1 MNAVRAITLALP
13 SLVLVPLVFLSA
25 KKDEAPAGCR
35 FGVEYSLAAS
45 EKKLIDAVAAVS
57 NERQAWG
64 FWSDP
69 GGLYGRAMTLRGE
82 PMGPSVRVGERC
94 AGGIHA
100 QYHAG
105 VGIYLA
111 CLTRATQSG
120 VETGETADGGI
131 VVRRLG
137 NGLGIQTTVRFGIAG
152 STSQGIELA
161 ATRKDIW
168 VVWHEGTGEKG
179 QVWMARLDTGLK
191 VLALKRISHPMNL
204 AGEPSVLATGQ
215 SVWMAWTE
223 TWLRDEKLVYGV
235 WIGNGQDAPRA
246 VREQSFRDAS
256 PKLIDLGGRPLLAF
270 RDRPERVR
278 TAGLYTAWLAD
289 SGALVGSPVRVA
301 RADGEADPALRPCSG
316 GLVIASPRTFGQEKF
331 VGVNWLTV
339 SLDRLSGEQQ
349 FAENARDFVLAG
361 STCVDDRTLL
371 LIAER
376 GSATQRYTN
385 VRSVTYWCQ

>member
-1 MNAVRAITLALP
+1 MKAVRAITLVLP
-13 SLVLVPLVFLSA
+13 SLVLVPLVFLFV
-25 KKDEAPAGCR
+25 KKDQSPAGCR

-45 EKKLIDAVAAVS
+45 EKKLIDAVTAVS

-69 GGLYGRAMTLRGE
+69 SGLYGRVMTPRGE
-82 PMGPSVRVGERC
+82 PVGPSVRVGERC

-100 QYHAG
+100 QYRAG

-120 VETGETADGGI
+120 AETGQTAEGGI
-131 VVRRLG
+131 VVRRLDHR
-137 NGLGIQTTVRFGIAG
+137 LRIQSAVRFGIAG
-152 STSQGIELA
+152 STSQGIEIA
-161 ATRKDIW
+161 ATEKDLW
-168 VVWHEGTGEKG
+168 AVWHQGTGENG
-179 QVWMARLDTGLK
+179 QVWMAQLDTGLK
-191 VLALKRISHPMNL
+191 VLAIKKISHPMNL
-204 AGEPSVLATGQ
+204 AGEPSVLATEQ
-215 SVWMAWTE
+215 NVWMAWTE

-235 WIGNGQDAPRA
+235 WIGNGRNTPRA
-246 VREQSFRDAS
+246 IREQSHRDAS
-256 PKLIDLGGRPLLAF
+256 PKLIELDGRPLLAF

-278 TAGLYTAWLAD
+278 TAGLYLAWLTD
-289 SGALVGSPVRVA
+289 RGRLLGSPVRAA
-301 RADGEADPALRPCSG
+301 RADGAADPALRPCSG
-316 GLVIASPRTFGQEKF
+316 GLVIAAPRTFGQEKF
-331 VGVNWLTV
+331 VGVNWLTA

-361 STCVDDRTLL
+361 STCADDRTLL